1 MAIII
6 LLCLCA
12 LVIVVLSSY
21 AILQLITDN
30 KYRHLPP
37 GPWPL
42 PVIGNI
48 LNLSK
53 LLHRSLAHLAEHYGP
68 LMTIR
73 LGTSLCIVASSPST
87 AREILQRHNSSLCG
101 RNPADAWRGAGHGD
115 NSIFVLQPHNKWRL
129 LRRLGTTHLFSPRRL
144 EELQP
149 LRQDAVRALLQDVL
163 AESGAA
169 SGSLVSIRRVTYVAM
184 VNLLWR
190 AIFSNELDETTAQG
204 LYDCMREAV
213 TLIMTPNISDLFP
226 VLAEAD
232 LQGVRRRMTTLLPR
246 GYQLIDRQIDQRL
259 RARQF
264 GSGNHT
270 SRPNDFLDV
279 MLDMWEEQ
287 QQHHYCDVTINR
299 DLMRVFFMDL
309 FVGASD
315 TSSNTIEWALAEL
328 LHSPKTMRN
337 LQQELKTVL
346 GSKAQV
352 EDSDIDKLPYLQAVI
367 KETLRPH
374 PAVPVVSYRADATV
388 QVHGYTIPEGS
399 NVMVNIWAIH
409 HNADVWTGPHKF
421 IPERFLHKE
430 TDFFGRSFDYLPF
443 GSGRH
448 LCLGLPLAYRMLHM
462 MLGSLLHQFEW
473 TLPEQVERTSVDMTE
488 KFGLVLSMRT
498 PLLAIAKKKM

>member
-1 MAIII
+1 MDYGLSLGGLHYNIVLVIMAIII

-352 EDSDIDKLPYLQAVI
+352 EDSDIDKLPYLQA
-367 KETLRPH
+367 
-374 PAVPVVSYRADATV
+374 
-388 QVHGYTIPEGS
+388 
-399 NVMVNIWAIH
+399 
-409 HNADVWTGPHKF
+409 
-421 IPERFLHKE
+421 
-430 TDFFGRSFDYLPF
+430 
-443 GSGRH
+443 
-448 LCLGLPLAYRMLHM
+448 
-462 MLGSLLHQFEW
+462 FEW